1 MLISSPL
8 DIEWTIQ
15 LGGNMALR
23 PVFMPNCS
31 KPGSFKE
38 FNVKFDWTS
47 GFSIKQKQKSI
58 LSLHESVQNKFEGIK
73 VLEISTK
80 SVAEVGVKASAFNLM
95 IPDKNGL
102 SEYSVEAAFQ
112 SAKKFEYGGP
122 YDDIR
127 KMSSR
132 KAKTDQRLKNSGRL
146 ISFEFFGQK
155 WDLVPMTAFYDWLY
169 INALYLNSEIYKEI
183 LNYNAFTDIEFN
195 PKKSINCQAR
205 SAAIFVSLY
214 KSQAIKKALSSK
226 KDFLM
231 IYEEKLEEGRAS
243 TVQGELR
250 DIQDCYCP

>member
-1 MLISSPL
+1 
-8 DIEWTIQ
+8 
-15 LGGNMALR
+15 MALR
-23 PVFMPNCS
+23 PVFMPDYR

-38 FNVKFDWTS
+38 FNVEFNWVS

-58 LSLHESVQNKFEGIK
+58 LSLHESIQKKFEGIK
-73 VLEISTK
+73 ILEISTK
-80 SVAEVGVKASAFNLM
+80 SITAVGVKASAFNLM

-132 KAKTDQRLKNSGRL
+132 KAKTDQRLRNSGKL
-146 ISFEFFGQK
+146 ISFEFFGQEWK
-155 WDLVPMTAFYDWLY
+155 LTPMTAFYDWLY
-169 INALYLNSEIYKEI
+169 INALYLNIEIHKEI
-183 LNYNAFTDIEFN
+183 LDYDAFTDIEFN

-214 KSQAIKKALSSK
+214 QSQAIKKVLSSK
-226 KDFLM
+226 KEFLM
-231 IYEEKLEEGRAS
+231 IYQDKLEK
-243 TVQGELR
+243 
-250 DIQDCYCP
+250 

>member
-1 MLISSPL
+1 
-8 DIEWTIQ
+8 
-15 LGGNMALR
+15 MALR
-23 PVFMPNCS
+23 PVFMPDYS

-38 FNVKFDWTS
+38 FNVEFNWAS

-58 LSLHESVQNKFEGIK
+58 LSLHESIQKKIEDIK
-73 VLEISTK
+73 ILEISTK
-80 SVAEVGVKASAFNLM
+80 SITEVGVKASAFNLM

-132 KAKTDQRLKNSGRL
+132 KAKTDQRLRNSGKL
-146 ISFEFFGQK
+146 ISFEFFGQEWK
-155 WDLVPMTAFYDWLY
+155 LTPMTAFYDWLY
-169 INALYLNSEIYKEI
+169 INALYLNIEICKEI
-183 LNYNAFTDIEFN
+183 LDYDAFTDIEFN

-214 KSQAIKKALSSK
+214 QSQAIKKVLSSK
-226 KDFLM
+226 KEFLM
-231 IYEEKLEEGRAS
+231 IYQDKLEK
-243 TVQGELR
+243 
-250 DIQDCYCP
+250 